1 LYGGIGMLTE
11 VEPTKAVKLY
21 ISYAPEDK
29 RLKDQLLKHLSL
41 LVRNG
46 IIESWDERQIR
57 AGDKRDEEILK
68 HLDDA
73 DIILCLLSAN
83 FMHSDF
89 CYTIEMKRAL
99 ERQKLGEVQIV
110 PIILRAV
117 DWKGTPL
124 GDLQAIPRDYN
135 YRPIA
140 NRPNKDE
147 VFKIVVQEIQR
158 IIEIHHRKTA

>member
-1 LYGGIGMLTE
+1 MLAE
-11 VEPTKAVKLY
+11 VRPVEAVKLY
-21 ISYAPEDK
+21 ISYAPEDE
-29 RLKDQLLKHLSL
+29 RLRNQLLRHLSL

-73 DIILCLLSAN
+73 DIILCLLIAN

-124 GDLQAIPRDYN
+124 GDLQVLPRDYN
-135 YRPIA
+135 NRPIA
-140 NRPNKDE
+140 DRPNKDK
-147 VFKIVVQEIQR
+147 VFGVVAQEIQR
-158 IIEIHHRKTA
+158 IIDIYRGKNI

>member
-1 LYGGIGMLTE
+1 MQGGIDMSAE
-11 VEPTKAVKLY
+11 VRPVEAVKLY
-21 ISYAPEDK
+21 ISYAPEDE
-29 RLKDQLLKHLSL
+29 RLRNQLLRHLSL

-124 GDLQAIPRDYN
+124 GDLQVLPRDYN
-135 YRPIA
+135 NRPIA
-140 NRPNKDE
+140 DRPNKDK
-147 VFKIVVQEIQR
+147 VFGVVAQEIQR
-158 IIEIHHRKTA
+158 IIDIYRGKNI